1 MASTTPDVRADA
13 AHPIPPVTVL
23 AAAGIALL
31 QAVAV
36 VAAALTGLDG
46 LFRSSGGSSGAVA
59 ALWLLG
65 LAAWAVFGAGGGLL
79 LVDGSGSRLL
89 VVVACTELAVLVVAF
104 LVALATPSLDALGP
118 GLPVPALA
126 LSAVAV
132 PVGKMLLATAPSA
145 TAWVAAGPRP
155 RERAPELSEDQR
167 TLRVATVAVIGVALL
182 AVVLTNPADAGTGT
196 PSPVSTSQ
204 H

>member
-1 MASTTPDVRADA
+1 VASTTPDVRADA
-13 AHPIPPVTVL
+13 PRRFLPATVL
-23 AAAGIALL
+23 AAAGISLL

-46 LFRSSGGSSGAVA
+46 LLGTPGTSSGAVA

-79 LVDGSGSRLL
+79 LADGSGHRLL
-89 VVVACTELAVLVVAF
+89 VVLASVELGVLVTVF
-104 LVALATPSLDALGP
+104 VLALATPSLDALAP

-126 LSAVAV
+126 LSAVAL

-145 TAWVAAGPRP
+145 TAWSAAGPRRRVAPP
-155 RERAPELSEDQR
+155 RLGPGQR
-167 TLRVATVAVIGVALL
+167 TLRVVVVAVIGLALASVA
-182 AVVLTNPADAGTGT
+182 VLDPVGGAPQDTGPATTG
-196 PSPVSTSQ
+196 Q